1 VTDRFNE
8 LGLLSFAAVHV
19 GTWPAG
25 RGRSTAALSNPAAM
39 VDLVL
44 LLTTVA
50 PALGVVT
57 AILLFFSPLGAALQA
72 QKDGTLGVNLAIV
85 VLIICR

>member
-1 VTDRFNE
+1 
-8 LGLLSFAAVHV
+8 
-19 GTWPAG
+19 
-25 RGRSTAALSNPAAM
+25 M

-57 AILLFFSPLGAALQA
+57 AILLFFSPLAAALQA
-72 QKDGTLGVNLAIV
+72 QKDGALGVNCAMLT
-85 VLIICR
+85 L

>member
-1 VTDRFNE
+1 
-8 LGLLSFAAVHV
+8 
-19 GTWPAG
+19 
-25 RGRSTAALSNPAAM
+25 M

-57 AILLFFSPLGAALQA
+57 AILLFFSPLAAALQA
-72 QKDGTLGVNLAIV
+72 QKDGVLGVNCALQM
-85 VLIICR
+85 

>member
-1 VTDRFNE
+1 
-8 LGLLSFAAVHV
+8 
-19 GTWPAG
+19 
-25 RGRSTAALSNPAAM
+25 M

-57 AILLFFSPLGAALQA
+57 AILLFFSPLAAALQA
-72 QKDGTLGVNLAIV
+72 QKDGMLGVSRVMSMLT
-85 VLIICR
+85 LQ